1 MRYTYHTMLMPRLLF
16 PEPGDTG
23 GGDTATNDAPAENA
37 EVNEIPMETPQEE
50 GNVFE
55 DLFTNADDGEGDA
68 DEEQTDDTYALELTK
83 EDGFDDEDIP
93 MLTSLCRKHNLPA
106 AGASAFLK
114 DMYAEVERQGKAN
127 EQRAFNEGTKALRDK
142 WGASFDS
149 NSRKAGSMI
158 RQLGGRLNWSPEQMK
173 AMLNPRDVE
182 LMYELS
188 RAFGDTRTHG
198 LHNTAIPQREP
209 EMTKAQIDARR
220 QELVNEHLIARTRGD
235 LAAMKKA
242 SDEHY
247 ELSKKVAGPHAM
259 RILRDK

>member
-1 MRYTYHTMLMPRLLF
+1 MKYTHHTLLMPRLMY
-16 PEPGDTG
+16 PEPEDTG
-23 GGDTATNDAPAENA
+23 VGETAPESAPAENA
-37 EVNEIPMETPQEE
+37 EVTESAQETPMNG

-55 DLFTNADDGEGDA
+55 NLFSDAGEEDESTEEVQEDDN
-68 DEEQTDDTYALELTK
+68 YALELTE
-83 EDGFDDEDIP
+83 EDGFDNNDIP
-93 MLTSLCRKHNLPA
+93 LLTSLCRKHNLPA
-106 AGASAFLK
+106 AEASAFLK

-127 EQRAFNEGTKALRDK
+127 ELHAFNEATQALRDK
-142 WGASFDS
+142 WGNSFDG

-158 RQLGGRLNWSPEQMK
+158 RQLGGRLNWSQEQMK
-173 AMLNPRDVE
+173 AMLNPRDIE

-198 LHNTAIPQREP
+198 LQSTAIPQREP

-220 QELVNEHLIARTRGD
+220 QELVNEHLTARTRGD

-259 RILRDK
+259 RILRDR